1 MMFGSKV
8 RYGVTFK
15 TNQRSFDV
23 YRRKYWH
30 DFKVPIT
37 TENLEASIGLE
48 LETMNAYLV
57 SKIDKVILYD
67 SRSFTEIDSIPITL
81 LKADTREP
89 NQVIAIKKCQDE
101 EYLAIISGKILIMN
115 EQKTNQLFIFKR
127 TRTGEERDKF
137 IQSNRVVLKD
147 IPIFSQVC
155 MNFHF
160 KLCNS
165 KEKNTILF
173 CKIDQIFEMNFETE

>member
-1 MMFGSKV
+1 
-8 RYGVTFK
+8 
-15 TNQRSFDV
+15 
-23 YRRKYWH
+23 
-30 DFKVPIT
+30 
-37 TENLEASIGLE
+37 
-48 LETMNAYLV
+48 
-57 SKIDKVILYD
+57 
-67 SRSFTEIDSIPITL
+67 
-81 LKADTREP
+81 
-89 NQVIAIKKCQDE
+89 
-101 EYLAIISGKILIMN
+101 MN

-127 TRTGEERDKF
+127 TRTGEERDRF

-173 CKIDQIFEMNFETE
+173 CKIDQIFEMNFETEEIITVYKFETQFKRQPLFFQPNAEQTIFLVASPEDGMYLHLPQQTA